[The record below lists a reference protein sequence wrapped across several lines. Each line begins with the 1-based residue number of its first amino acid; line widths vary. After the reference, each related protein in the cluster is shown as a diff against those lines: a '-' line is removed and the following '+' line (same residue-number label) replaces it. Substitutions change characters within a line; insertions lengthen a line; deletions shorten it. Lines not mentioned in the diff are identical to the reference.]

1 MNDLQIFT
9 YESRE
14 VRTVMRDGEPWFVLK
29 DVCRVLDIADH
40 KVVARRLEKDEV
52 CQIPLADSMGRK
64 QDTTIINESGLY
76 NVILRSDKP
85 EAKPFR
91 KWVTAE
97 VLPSI
102 RRTGSY
108 STDQTL
114 PDSQKAYQLVVEAEA
129 KLNNSRARLASVWLK
144 IASVNPVPEY
154 KQICAH
160 YASAVLAGREVLPP
174 PVTPG
179 STYTAAEVGAMLGGL
194 SANKVGRIAN
204 AHQLKT
210 PEYGVEV
217 WDKSPNSP
225 KQVSTWRY
233 NDRAVDRFREILGGE
248 AVQ

>member
-1 MNDLQIFT
+1 MNELQVFT
-9 YESRE
+9 YESSD

-29 DVCRVLDIADH
+29 DVCRILTIGNPTDVYNRLDDD
-40 KVVARRLEKDEV
+40 EKGV
-52 CQIPLADSMGRK
+52 GQIDTPGGK
-64 QDTTIINESGLY
+64 QKMYIINESGLY
-76 NVILRSDKP
+76 TVILRSDKP

-108 STDQTL
+108 SKDKPL
-114 PDSQKAYQLVVEAEA
+114 PDSQKAYRLGAEAEA
-129 KLNNSRARLASVWLK
+129 KLNNSRARVASAWLK

-160 YASAVLAGREVLPP
+160 YASAVLAGREVLPL

-248 AVQ
+248 AAQ